1 MAKDKLI
8 NWKIGIPVAIFGIIG
23 ACIGASLSLR
33 MEVDRLRKYF
43 GIFLAI
49 IAIFEIYSS
58 IKKYILDKK
67 KT

>member
-8 NWKIGIPVAIFGIIG
+8 NWKIGVPVAIFGIIG
-23 ACIGASLSLR
+23 ATIGASISLR
-33 MEVDRLRKYF
+33 MDVDRLRKYF
-43 GIFLAI
+43 GIFLAFI
-49 IAIFEIYSS
+49 SIFEIYSS